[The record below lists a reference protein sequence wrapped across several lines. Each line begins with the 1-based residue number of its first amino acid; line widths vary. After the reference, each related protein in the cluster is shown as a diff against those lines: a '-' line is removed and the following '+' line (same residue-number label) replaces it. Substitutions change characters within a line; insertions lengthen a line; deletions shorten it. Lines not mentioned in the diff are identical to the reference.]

1 VKVHTSISYQI
12 FQAIIKHKFEQPNE
26 SDMSITK
33 QINDDIKKAML
44 AKDKKRL
51 EALRAVKSA
60 VLLLNTSGGGDAS
73 DEDVTK
79 AMQKLVKQRKD
90 AAAIFQEQGREDMAE
105 EELFQAEVINEYL
118 PEMMGEDEIR
128 KVVQDKIAQVG
139 ASGPQ
144 DMGKIMGPL
153 MGQLQGKADGKLISQ
168 IVKEELSS

>member
-1 VKVHTSISYQI
+1 
-12 FQAIIKHKFEQPNE
+12 
-26 SDMSITK
+26 MSITK

-60 VLLLNTSGGGDAS
+60 VLLLNTSGRGDAS

-90 AAAIFQEQGREDMAE
+90 AAAIFQEQGRKDMAE
-105 EELFQAEVINEYL
+105 EELFQADVINEYL
-118 PEMMGEDEIR
+118 PEMMVEDEVR

>member
-1 VKVHTSISYQI
+1 MKVHTSISYQI

-79 AMQKLVKQRKD
+79 AMQKLVKQRK
-90 AAAIFQEQGREDMAE
+90 MP
-105 EELFQAEVINEYL
+105 L
-118 PEMMGEDEIR
+118 PFFKN
-128 KVVQDKIAQVG
+128 KVERIWPKR
-139 ASGPQ
+139 SCFKPRL
-144 DMGKIMGPL
+144 L
-153 MGQLQGKADGKLISQ
+153 MNTFLK
-168 IVKEELSS
+168 

>member
-1 VKVHTSISYQI
+1 
-12 FQAIIKHKFEQPNE
+12 
-26 SDMSITK
+26 MSITK

-60 VLLLNTSGGGDAS
+60 VLLLNTSGRGDAS

-105 EELFQAEVINEYL
+105 EELFQADVINEYL
-118 PEMMGEDEIR
+118 PEMMVEDEVR

>member
-1 VKVHTSISYQI
+1 
-12 FQAIIKHKFEQPNE
+12 
-26 SDMSITK
+26 
-33 QINDDIKKAML
+33 
-44 AKDKKRL
+44 
-51 EALRAVKSA
+51 
-60 VLLLNTSGGGDAS
+60 
-73 DEDVTK
+73 
-79 AMQKLVKQRKD
+79 
-90 AAAIFQEQGREDMAE
+90 MAE